1 MLYRTV
7 NLENKSIIIDAK
19 QRILLN
25 KSDPHHDGERILC
38 IEPPPDVAQAISSAL
53 SLKNQDGDAMISL
66 NESIIQL
73 GERLAVMQL
82 LRDRMYRACEAYANG
97 AIDRVSYVLML
108 ARIDKTMITLLSQEM
123 IAGAFRGRKLA
134 PVAGDDMNTTE
145 SPDAMGMIS
154 PDSAASDQAVAKVM
168 HAIYRDYVDDDGLE
182 PLVDACVGAMNH
194 SFDRL
199 DKIRRQIRVGR
210 EIGFRLEA
218 LKAEMAVMEDAQ
230 TEVESLITQYN
241 KIAPSDSLTLFGMNA
256 PTILDDDSE
265 LDKAIDEVIMKLKD
279 KDTELLKDLK
289 VIKSSES
296 PTTKE
301 NAFIDVCV
309 NQVFGKRAKGG
320 FVSLRHKQEKILR
333 ELNFGDKVKERLKML
348 ESDLTAHV
356 HD

>member
-1 MLYRTV
+1 MV
-7 NLENKSIIIDAK
+7 
-19 QRILLN
+19 
-25 KSDPHHDGERILC
+25 
-38 IEPPPDVAQAISSAL
+38 
-53 SLKNQDGDAMISL
+53 SL

-73 GERLAVMQL
+73 GERLAVIQL
-82 LRDRMYRACEAYANG
+82 LRDKMYRACEAYANG
-97 AIDRVSYVLML
+97 AVDRVSYVLML

-123 IAGAFRGRKLA
+123 ITGAFRRRKLA
-134 PVAGDDMNTTE
+134 PVAGGDMNTTE
-145 SPDAMGMIS
+145 SSDAIGEIS

-199 DKIRRQIRVGR
+199 EKIREQIRVGR
-210 EIGFRLEA
+210 EIGFRLDA
-218 LKAEMAVMEDAQ
+218 LKAETAVMEDAQ
-230 TEVESLITQYN
+230 TKVENLITQYN

-289 VIKSSES
+289 VIENSES

-301 NAFIDVCV
+301 NDFIKICIS
-309 NQVFGKRAKGG
+309 QVFGDGAKGG
-320 FVSLRHKQEKILR
+320 FVSLRHQQEKTLR
-333 ELNFGDKVKERLKML
+333 ESNLGDKVKERLKML